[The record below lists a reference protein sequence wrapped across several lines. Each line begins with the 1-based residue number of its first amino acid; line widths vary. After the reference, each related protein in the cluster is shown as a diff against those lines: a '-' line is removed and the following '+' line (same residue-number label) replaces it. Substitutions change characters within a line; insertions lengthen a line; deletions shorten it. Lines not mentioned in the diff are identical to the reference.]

1 MCGIVGYA
9 GRREAQPILIDC
21 LKKLEYR
28 GYDSAGIAVIDHD
41 KQLGLQLFKSKGEIA
56 VLESQMPKMA
66 GSVGI
71 AHTRWA
77 TQGKPTT
84 ENAHPLSDCKGSIAV
99 VHNGIIANFMDIKEA
114 LALSGHKFTSETD
127 SEVFAHLVESEYN
140 GDLVKAVMKALE
152 KVEGTYAFAV
162 VGSGKEEIVAARRE
176 SPLVVGLGDGEN
188 FLASDVT
195 ALLKHTNRMVYI
207 KDGEVVR
214 ITREGVSVFDD
225 KGSLVEREPVKIT
238 WSLEDAEKGG
248 YPHFMLKEIF
258 EQPDAIHD
266 SLLGRIETADSEPLF
281 PGETFSSVK
290 IIACGTSYHAGL
302 VGKYII
308 EEFAK
313 MPTTVQISSEYRY
326 SSVSK
331 ENPLV
336 VLITQSGETADTV
349 GAARE
354 ARKRGNRTVGIAN
367 VVDSAITREV
377 DHVIYTRA
385 GPEIGV
391 AATKTFV
398 TQLVALYL
406 LAMDL
411 GVQNKSL
418 TVQTRR
424 TMIGNLRSLPRDAQ
438 DVLNQAEAIE
448 ALANKYSGVRDMF
461 FIGRSINYPIALE
474 GALKTKEISYIHG
487 EGFPAGELKHGP
499 LALISKESPV
509 VAIAVK
515 DHTYEKMLG
524 NISEVSAR
532 GSPLIAIGYEGDS
545 ELPKYVDDVISIREI
560 PPVFSPIPVIVA
572 LQLWAYYL
580 AKARGCP
587 IDKPRNI
594 AKTVT
599 VE

>member
-9 GRREAQPILIDC
+9 GGRNAQPILMDC
-21 LKKLEYR
+21 LKRLEYR
-28 GYDSAGIAVIDHD
+28 GYDSAGIAIVGES
-41 KQLGLQLFKSKGEIA
+41 LELFKSKGEIA
-56 VLESQMPKMA
+56 VLESQMPVME
-66 GSVGI
+66 GVLGI

-84 ENAHPLSDCKGSIAV
+84 ENAHPLADCSRKLAV
-99 VHNGIIANFMDIKEA
+99 VHNGIISNFMDVRERLIG
-114 LALSGHKFTSETD
+114 SGHKFSSETD
-127 SEVFAHLVESEYN
+127 SEVFAHLVESELKD
-140 GDLVKAVMKALE
+140 DLVKAVSLALN
-152 KVEGTYAFAV
+152 KIEGTYAFAV
-162 VGSGKEEIVAARRE
+162 VCQGHDEIVAARRE

-195 ALLKHTNRMVYI
+195 ALLKYTNRMVYLQ
-207 KDGEVVR
+207 DGDVVR
-214 ITREGVSVFDD
+214 VTRDSVDVWDSEGH
-225 KGSLVEREPVKIT
+225 KVEREPQKVT
-238 WSLEDAEKGG
+238 WNLEDAEKSG

-266 SLLGRIETADSEPLF
+266 SLLGRIETTEMESF
-281 PGETFSSVK
+281 FHGSYFSSVK
-290 IIACGTSYHAGL
+290 IVACGTSYYAGL

-308 EEFAK
+308 EELAK
-313 MPTTVQISSEYRY
+313 IPTTVQISSEYRY
-326 SSVSK
+326 SSVSR

-336 VLITQSGETADTV
+336 VLITQSGETADTL

-354 ARKRGNRTVGIAN
+354 ARKRGNKTLAIAN

-398 TQLVALYL
+398 TQLIALYL
-406 LAMDL
+406 LAMDI
-411 GVQNKSL
+411 GAQNKSL
-418 TVQTRR
+418 TAQARR
-424 TMIGNLRSLPRDAQ
+424 SMIGALRNLPRAVQ
-438 DVLNQAEAIE
+438 DVLNQAMLIE
-448 ALANKYSGVRDMF
+448 ALANKYAGARDMF

-474 GALKTKEISYIHG
+474 GALKIKEISYIHG

-499 LALISKESPV
+499 LALLSKDSPV

-524 NISEVSAR
+524 NIGEVSAR
-532 GSPLIAIGYEGDS
+532 GSPVVAIGYEGDT
-545 ELPKYVDDVISIREI
+545 ELQRYADDVVWIREI
-560 PPVFSPIPVIVA
+560 PPVFSPVPVIVV
-572 LQLWAYYL
+572 LQLFAYYI

>member
-9 GRREAQPILIDC
+9 GGRNAQPILIDC
-21 LKKLEYR
+21 LKRLEYR
-28 GYDSAGIAVIDHD
+28 GYDSAGIAIVGESLEI
-41 KQLGLQLFKSKGEIA
+41 FKSKGEIS
-56 VLESQMPKMA
+56 VLESQMPVME
-66 GSVGI
+66 GVLGI

-84 ENAHPLSDCKGSIAV
+84 VNAHPLSDCSRKLAV
-99 VHNGIIANFMDIKEA
+99 VHNGIISNFMDVRERLIG
-114 LALSGHKFTSETD
+114 SGHKFTSDTD
-127 SEVFAHLVESEYN
+127 SEVFAHLVESELK
-140 GDLVKAVMKALE
+140 GDLVKAVSQALK
-152 KVEGTYAFAV
+152 KVEGTFAIAV
-162 VGSGKEEIVAARRE
+162 VCEDHDEIVAARRE

-195 ALLKHTNRMVYI
+195 ALLKYTNRMVYL
-207 KDGEVVR
+207 KDGDVVR
-214 ITREGVSVFDD
+214 VTNDSVGFWDSEGN
-225 KGSLVEREPVKIT
+225 KVEREPQKIT
-238 WSLEDAEKGG
+238 WNLEDAEKSG
-248 YPHFMLKEIF
+248 YPHFMMKEIF
-258 EQPDAIHD
+258 EQPEAIHD
-266 SLLGRIETADSEPLF
+266 SLLGRVETTEMESF
-281 PGETFSSVK
+281 FQGGTFSSVK
-290 IIACGTSYHAGL
+290 IVACGTSYYAGL

-308 EEFAK
+308 EELAK
-313 MPTTVQISSEYRY
+313 VPTTVQISSEYRY
-326 SSVSK
+326 SSVSR

-336 VLITQSGETADTV
+336 VLITQSGETADTL

-354 ARKRGNRTVGIAN
+354 AKKRGNKTLAIAN

-398 TQLVALYL
+398 TQLIALYL
-406 LAMDL
+406 LAMDI
-411 GVQNKSL
+411 GAQNRSL
-418 TVQTRR
+418 TAQARR
-424 TMIGNLRSLPRDAQ
+424 SMIGALRNLPRAVQ
-438 DVLNQAEAIE
+438 DVLNQAMPIE
-448 ALANKYSGVRDMF
+448 ALASKYAGARDMF

-499 LALISKESPV
+499 LALLSKDTPV

-524 NISEVSAR
+524 NMGEVSAR
-532 GSPLIAIGYEGDS
+532 GSPVIAIGYEGDT
-545 ELPKYVDDVISIREI
+545 ELQRYADDVIWIREI
-560 PPVFSPIPVIVA
+560 PPVFSPVPVIVV
-572 LQLWAYYL
+572 LQLFAYYI

>member
-9 GRREAQPILIDC
+9 GRRNAQPILLDC
-21 LKKLEYR
+21 LKLLEYR
-28 GYDSAGIAVIDHD
+28 GYDSAGIAVVGD
-41 KQLGLQLFKSKGEIA
+41 GLQIFKSKGEIA
-56 VLESQMPKMA
+56 VLEASMPDMK
-66 GSVGI
+66 GTVGI

-84 ENAHPLSDCKGSIAV
+84 ENAHPFSDCTGKLAI
-99 VHNGIIANFMDIKEA
+99 VHNGIISNFMDVRESLVKD
-114 LALSGHKFTSETD
+114 GHKFTSETD
-127 SEVFAHLVESEYN
+127 TEVFAHLVEAEFK
-140 GDLVKAVMKALE
+140 GDLMDAVFNAL
-152 KVEGTYAFAV
+152 KRVDGTYAFAV
-162 VGSGKEEIVAARRE
+162 VSEGSEDIVATRRE

-188 FLASDVT
+188 FIASDLT
-195 ALLKHTNRMVYI
+195 ALLKYTNRMVYI
-207 KDGEVVR
+207 HDGEVVR
-214 ITREGVSVFDD
+214 VSKDSVTIKNEKGEIVTRE
-225 KGSLVEREPVKIT
+225 PQKIT
-238 WSLEDAEKGG
+238 WNIEDAEKGG

-258 EQPDAIHD
+258 EQPEAIHD
-266 SLLGRIETADSEPLF
+266 SLLGRVESVDVEPF
-281 PGETFSSVK
+281 FAGNTFSSVK
-290 IIACGTSYHAGL
+290 IVACGTSYYAGL

-308 EEFAK
+308 EELAK
-313 MPTTVQISSEYRY
+313 IPTTVQISSEYRY
-326 SSVSK
+326 SSAPR

-336 VLITQSGETADTV
+336 VLITQSGETADTL

-354 ARKRGNRTVGIAN
+354 AKKRGNKTIGIAN
-367 VVDSAITREV
+367 VVGSAITREV

-391 AATKTFV
+391 AATKTFI

-406 LAMDL
+406 LAMEL
-411 GVQNKSL
+411 GIQNKVL
-418 TVQTRR
+418 TAQARR
-424 TMIGNLRSLPRDAQ
+424 SMIGELRNLPRAVQ
-438 DVLNQAEAIE
+438 DVLNQAEVIE
-448 ALANKYSGVRDMF
+448 ALSTKYAKARDMF

-474 GALKTKEISYIHG
+474 GALKTKEIAYIHG

-499 LALISKESPV
+499 LALLSKDSPV

-532 GSPLIAIGYEGDS
+532 GSPVIAVGYEGDT
-545 ELPKYVDDVISIREI
+545 ELARYVDDVIWIREI
-560 PPVFSPIPVIVA
+560 PPVFSPVPVIVA

-587 IDKPRNI
+587 IDKPKNI

>member
-9 GRREAQPILIDC
+9 GGRDAQPILIDC
-21 LKKLEYR
+21 LKRLEYR
-28 GYDSAGIAVIDHD
+28 GYDSAGIAVVGP
-41 KQLGLQLFKSKGEIA
+41 KLQVFKAAGEIA
-56 VLESQMPKMA
+56 VLERTMPSMS
-66 GSVGI
+66 GSVGL

-84 ENAHPLSDCKGSIAV
+84 ENAHPLQDCTLKLAV
-99 VHNGIIANFMDIKEA
+99 VHNGIISNFMDVKESLEKA
-114 LALSGHKFTSETD
+114 GHKFTTETD
-127 SEVFAHLVESEYN
+127 SEVFAHLVEAEFK
-140 GDLVKAVMKALE
+140 GDLVKAVQEALE
-152 KVEGTYAFAV
+152 KVEGTYTFV
-162 VGSGKEEIVAARRE
+162 VVREGLQEVVATRKE
-176 SPLVVGLGDGEN
+176 SPLVVGLGNGEN

-195 ALLKHTNRMVYI
+195 ALLKYTNRMVYI
-207 KDGEVVR
+207 QDGEVVKV
-214 ITREGVSVFDD
+214 TKDAVSIVDSD
-225 KGSLVEREPVKIT
+225 GNVVQREPQKVT

-266 SLLGRIETADSEPLF
+266 SLLGRIEAMEPDAF
-281 PGETFSSVK
+281 FQGNHFSSVK
-290 IIACGTSYHAGL
+290 IVACGTSYHAGL

-308 EEFAK
+308 EELAK
-313 MPTTVQISSEYRY
+313 IPTTVQISSEYRY
-326 SSVSK
+326 SSVSR

-336 VLITQSGETADTV
+336 VLITQSGETADTL

-354 ARKRGNRTVGIAN
+354 ARKRGNKTVAIAN
-367 VVDSAITREV
+367 VVGSAITREV
-377 DHVIYTRA
+377 DHAIYTRA

-391 AATKTFV
+391 AATKTFT

-406 LAMDL
+406 LAMEL
-411 GVQNKSL
+411 GLQNKAL
-418 TVQTRR
+418 TAQARR
-424 TMIGNLRSLPRDAQ
+424 TMIGALRDLPRHVQ
-438 DVLNQAEAIE
+438 DVLNQAEDIKS
-448 ALANKYSGVRDMF
+448 LADKYAVARDMF

-499 LALISKESPV
+499 LALISKDSPV
-509 VAIAVK
+509 VAIAVR

-532 GSPLIAIGYEGDS
+532 GSPVIAIGFQSDT
-545 ELPKYVDDVISIREI
+545 ELGKFADEVIAIREI
-560 PPVFSPIPVIVA
+560 PPVFSPVPIIVV

-580 AKARGCP
+580 AKARNCP

>member
-9 GRREAQPILIDC
+9 GGRNAQPILLEC
-21 LKKLEYR
+21 LKRLEYR
-28 GYDSAGIAVIDHD
+28 GYDSAGVAVVGEPIQ
-41 KQLGLQLFKSKGEIA
+41 KGLQLFKSKGEIA
-56 VLESQMPKMA
+56 VLESSMPEMV
-66 GSVGI
+66 GTVGI

-84 ENAHPLSDCKGSIAV
+84 ENAHPISDCTNRLAV
-99 VHNGIIANFMDIKEA
+99 VHNGIISNFMEVKEHL
-114 LALSGHKFTSETD
+114 LAAGHRFVSETD
-127 SEVFAHLVESEYN
+127 TEVFAHLVEEEMKD
-140 GDLVKAVMKALE
+140 DLATAVRKALE
-152 KVEGTYAFAV
+152 KVEGTYAFV
-162 VGSGKEEIVAARRE
+162 VVSAGLEEIVAARRE
-176 SPLVVGLGDGEN
+176 SPLVVGLGEGEN

-195 ALLKHTNRMVYI
+195 ALLKYTNRFVHVQ
-207 KDGEVVR
+207 DGEVVR
-214 ITREGVSVFDD
+214 ITKDDVRIFDSDGSV
-225 KGSLVEREPVKIT
+225 VERMPEKVT

-258 EQPDAIHD
+258 EQPEAIHD
-266 SLLGRIETADSEPLF
+266 SLLGRIESVEPEPF
-281 PGETFSSVK
+281 FQENSFSSVK
-290 IIACGTSYHAGL
+290 IVACGTSYHAGL

-308 EEFAK
+308 EELARV
-313 MPTTVQISSEYRY
+313 PTTVQISSEYRY
-326 SSVSK
+326 SPVSR
-331 ENPLV
+331 ETPLV
-336 VLITQSGETADTV
+336 VLITQSGETADTL

-354 ARKRGNRTVGIAN
+354 ARKRGNKTVGIAN
-367 VVDSAITREV
+367 VVGSAITREV

-398 TQLVALYL
+398 TQLIALYL
-406 LAMDL
+406 LAMEL
-411 GVQNKSL
+411 GVQNRSL
-418 TVQTRR
+418 TAQARR
-424 TMIGNLRSLPRDAQ
+424 SMTSVLRNLPRYVQ
-438 DVLNQAEAIE
+438 DVLNKAEGIE
-448 ALANKYSGVRDMF
+448 SLAEKYSKANDMF

-499 LALISKESPV
+499 LALLSKDSPV
-509 VAIAVK
+509 VAVAVK

-532 GSPLIAIGYEGDS
+532 GSPVIAIGFEGDTD
-545 ELPKYVDDVISIREI
+545 LPKFADDIVFIRQV
-560 PPVFSPIPVIVA
+560 PPIFSPVPVIVT

-580 AKARGCP
+580 ARARGCP
-587 IDKPRNI
+587 IDKPKNI